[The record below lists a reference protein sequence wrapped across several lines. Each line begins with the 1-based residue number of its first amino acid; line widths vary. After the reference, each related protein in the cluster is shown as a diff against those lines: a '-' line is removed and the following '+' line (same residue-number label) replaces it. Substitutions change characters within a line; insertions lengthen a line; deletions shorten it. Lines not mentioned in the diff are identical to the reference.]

1 MKVRVNKMD
10 MQLYALLTKDLSDF
24 ESVSGYIL
32 KEVKELPE
40 TLESNVIYIVNPN
53 KEGEE

>member
-40 TLESNVIYIVNPN
+40 TLESNIIYIVNPN

>member
-1 MKVRVNKMD
+1 MD

-40 TLESNVIYIVNPN
+40 TLENNIIYIVNPN